1 MAEKRKFTGAGNAP
15 HKAPKLGAKGSFAA
29 KMMAKMGWKE
39 GEGLGMEGE
48 GVVNPIEVKLRPQG
62 AGVGAVKELTEQYK
76 EEKRRAAEKRG
87 EQYEDSSEEERK
99 ARRERKKKS
108 AGGISGD
115 SGASTPSGPRKPKTK
130 YKTAADVRAAAP
142 GLHVP
147 PQMLSSIVDAT
158 GAQTKLLT
166 SAAGLMT
173 ASGVPAES
181 EAEKIAKR
189 ERLELEAFIEAW
201 HGVQEQKAYIEEHA
215 GQQHLE
221 AEAQKEDLERLQ
233 GVLEAIEGL
242 RLTTAAGSGS
252 DDVEAEWTA
261 LIAKLEDLQNEHKHE
276 IEKYDLQ
283 EAAVGALFPL
293 FKKQLASWSPLEDP
307 TFLASDLACIKA
319 LLGLQPREEIVTARN
334 LGDLDESYARSNR
347 QKATTAYET
356 LIYTIW
362 LPKLRT
368 TITNWDVLNHTPLT
382 SLVQAWR
389 PLLPPFIYSNLM
401 DVLIVPK
408 LSTALTM
415 WDPRKRK
422 HHHKTAT
429 VKHARPH
436 TWLFPW
442 LPYLPQ
448 YHLDP
453 KASSGFLVE
462 LKRRLRQVLDG
473 WNVSSGV
480 LPGLLEWR
488 DLLRSEL
495 DHVLVRHLLPKLARY
510 LSMEF
515 EVDPADQDL
524 TALENVFKW
533 EEFFKTDVYVRLL
546 VAEFFPKWHSI
557 LHLWLTSD
565 DPNFDEILQWLTW
578 WQQQIP
584 EKYSSHPD
592 IVKEWDRGKEMA
604 IKATELQDEGRSMAE
619 LAAPAA
625 GPSRPIAKEVGKKL
639 AAQENAASRPIAGE
653 QLTQDFRDVV
663 EAWCA
668 EEDLTMVPLREAH
681 PQSGAPLFRITA
693 SATGKGGV
701 IVYLKGD
708 IVWAQKKA
716 DRSVYEPIGLDEKLV
731 DRAEGK

>member
-1 MAEKRKFTGAGNAP
+1 MAEKRKFAGAGHGP

-87 EQYEDSSEEERK
+87 EHYEDSSEEERR
-99 ARRERKKKS
+99 ARKERKKKS
-108 AGGISGD
+108 AGGINDD
-115 SGASTPSGPRKPKTK
+115 SGASTPSGPRKPKPK
-130 YKTAADVRAAAP
+130 FKTAADVRAAAP
-142 GLHVP
+142 GLDVP

-173 ASGVPAES
+173 PAGVPPDS
-181 EAEKIAKR
+181 EADKIAKR

-201 HGVQEQKAYIEEHA
+201 HGVQEQKIYIEEHA
-215 GQQHLE
+215 GQQQVE
-221 AEAQKEDLERLQ
+221 ADSQKEDLERLQ
-233 GVLEAIEGL
+233 GVVEAVEGL

-252 DDVEAEWTA
+252 DDTEAEWIA
-261 LIAKLEDLQNEHKHE
+261 LIDKLEDLQNEQKHD
-276 IEKYDLQ
+276 IEKYELQ

-293 FKKQLASWSPLEDP
+293 FKKQMARWSPLEDP
-307 TFLASDLACIKA
+307 TFLVPDLARIKA
-319 LLGLQPREEIVTARN
+319 LLGLTAREEIVTARN
-334 LGDLDESYARSNR
+334 VGDLDESYGRSKR

-368 TITNWDVLNHTPLT
+368 TVTNWDVLNHTPLT

-389 PLLPPFIYSNLM
+389 PLLAPFIYSHLM

-408 LSTALTM
+408 LTTALTM
-415 WDPRKRK
+415 WDPRKRN
-422 HHHKTAT
+422 HHHKTVT
-429 VKHARPH
+429 IKHVQPH

-462 LKRRLRQVLDG
+462 LKRRVRQVLDG
-473 WNVSSGV
+473 WDVASGV

-510 LSMEF
+510 LSMDF

-524 TALENVFKW
+524 TALENVFRW
-533 EEFFKTDVYVRLL
+533 QDYFKTDVFVRLL
-546 VAEFFPKWHSI
+546 VAEFFPRWHSI

-584 EKYSSHPD
+584 EKYSAHPD
-592 IVKEWDRGKEMA
+592 IHREWDRGKEMA

-619 LAAPAA
+619 LPAPAA
-625 GPSRPIAKEVGKKL
+625 GPARPIAKEVGRKL
-639 AAQENAASRPIAGE
+639 AAQEHVASRPIPAQE
-653 QLTQDFRDVV
+653 LTQNFRDVV

-681 PQSGAPLFRITA
+681 PQSGAPLFRLTA

-731 DRAEGK
+731 ERAEGK